1 MKRNFGTRGNLAT
14 KETKFREKI
23 NAKKGLCLNTRL
35 PDASHKK
42 LMSKWKPQFLDLFYT
57 E

>member
-42 LMSKWKPQFLDLFYT
+42 LMSKWKP
-57 E
+57 